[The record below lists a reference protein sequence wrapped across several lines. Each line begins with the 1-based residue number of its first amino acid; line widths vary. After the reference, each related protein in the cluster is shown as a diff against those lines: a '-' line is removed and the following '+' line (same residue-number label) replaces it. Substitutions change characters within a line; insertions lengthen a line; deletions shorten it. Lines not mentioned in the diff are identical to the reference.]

1 MNAPAF
7 KTRSEQKLEWLE
19 NLGRPLTDL
28 ESDELRRSL
37 HAVYCHE
44 RKTAMLAVHRADE
57 LALLA
62 KLETEA
68 SSLELQPERG
78 R

>member
-19 NLGRPLTDL
+19 SLGRPLTDM
-28 ESDELRRSL
+28 ESDELRRAL
-37 HAVYCHE
+37 HASYCHN
-44 RKTAMLAVHRADE
+44 RKTLLLAVHRADE
-57 LALLA
+57 LAQLA
-62 KLETEA
+62 KLESEA